1 MTISISI
8 VASAAAAGERGLNR
22 RHHKQFTVINYGR
35 DDATSDFTD
44 DVDDQDDVIAAARR
58 RSATQVRHG
67 HGPSTGASHRP
78 HTALTDRAPR
88 GTQLPA
94 VSVDDELHVRRQT
107 LANGRRAGDRHYS
120 GGHCTGAVT
129 PGALLALPNGG
140 PPTMTTVV
148 RRRHWSDDHRAS
160 VVVDLLTEPDSNIAV
175 PERGGTV
182 SDSSKADAGDA
193 ESQVPADRKSVSADE
208 RRLSGLTTV
217 SLSGSADDS
226 FRRTVDVARLPEV
239 ARRGRLFAKRYRRR
253 LVLQSG
259 VCNVSFANVDRRG
272 ARLLM
277 DIFTT
282 LLEMK
287 WRYSCLLALL
297 ICSLLQVLLKICRR
311 DNTSSVNFLVFTPVV
326 NFENR
331 YSPE

>member
-1 MTISISI
+1 MLISISI
-8 VASAAAAGERGLNR
+8 LASAAAAAGERAPNR
-22 RHHKQFTVINYGR
+22 RHQKQFTVINYGR
-35 DDATSDFTD
+35 DDATSDVTD

-67 HGPSTGASHRP
+67 PSTGAPHRP
-78 HTALTDRAPR
+78 HASVADHAPR
-88 GTQLPA
+88 GSQLP
-94 VSVDDELHVRRQT
+94 VVGIEDELGVRRPT
-107 LANGRRAGDRHYS
+107 LANGRRAVGRHYS
-120 GGHCTGAVT
+120 GGHFVGAVT
-129 PGALLALPNGG
+129 AGALLAVPNGG
-140 PPTMTTVV
+140 PPTTTTVA
-148 RRRHWSDDHRAS
+148 RRRHWSDDRRAS
-160 VVVDLLTEPDSNIAV
+160 VIVDLLTEPESNITV

-182 SDSSKADAGDA
+182 SDSSKVDAGDA
-193 ESQVPADRKSVSADE
+193 ESLVPANRKSVSADE
-208 RRLSGLTTV
+208 RRSSGLTAV

-272 ARLLM
+272 ARLLI

-287 WRYSCLLALL
+287 WRY
-297 ICSLLQVLLKICRR
+297 RH
-311 DNTSSVNFLVFTPVV
+311 T
-326 NFENR
+326 
-331 YSPE
+331 

>member
-1 MTISISI
+1 MSIA
-8 VASAAAAGERGLNR
+8 ASAVAAAGERALNR
-22 RHHKQFTVINYGR
+22 RHQKQFTVINYGR
-35 DDATSDFTD
+35 DDAASDFTD
-44 DVDDQDDVIAAARR
+44 DVDDQDDVTAAARR

-67 HGPSTGASHRP
+67 HDHGHGHVGHGHGPSTGACHRP
-78 HTALTDRAPR
+78 HTAVTDRAPR
-88 GTQLPA
+88 GTSQLPA
-94 VSVDDELHVRRQT
+94 VSVEDELHVRRQAP
-107 LANGRRAGDRHYS
+107 ANGRRAGGRHYS
-120 GGHCTGAVT
+120 GGHCTGGVT

-140 PPTMTTVV
+140 PPTTTTVV
-148 RRRHWSDDHRAS
+148 RRRHRSDDHRAS

-287 WRYSCLLALL
+287 WRYSCLLALI
-297 ICSLLQVLLKICRR
+297 ICSLLQV
-311 DNTSSVNFLVFTPVV
+311 FA
-326 NFENR
+326 E
-331 YSPE
+331 